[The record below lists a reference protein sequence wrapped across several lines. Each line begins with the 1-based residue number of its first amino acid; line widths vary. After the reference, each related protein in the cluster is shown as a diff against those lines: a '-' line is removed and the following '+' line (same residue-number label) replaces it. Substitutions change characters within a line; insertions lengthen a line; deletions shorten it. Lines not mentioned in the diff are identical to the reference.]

1 VLELHRRRDPVLDA
15 FLREGK
21 SEDIFVKNIENVQGD
36 ERDVICFS
44 TTFGLDAAGRMTMN
58 FGPLNGE
65 GGHRRLNVAI
75 TRAREAVRIF
85 SSLDPG
91 QIDTSKVRAAGVRDL
106 KYYLD
111 FAIKGPRALVARSVP
126 TGREPESPF
135 EREVMQALRTRG
147 WDVHS
152 QVGCSGYRIDLA
164 VVDPKAPGRYLLGI
178 ECDGR
183 TYHSGATAR
192 DRDRLRQFVLENLGW
207 KIARVWSAD
216 WWRDPED
223 EAGKLV
229 AVLERSASA

>member
-1 VLELHRRRDPVLDA
+1 VGALLGAHEHEP
-15 FLREGK
+15 F
-21 SEDIFVKNIENVQGD
+21 FVKNLENVQGD

-85 SSLDPG
+85 SSLDPA

-106 KYYLD
+106 KHYLD
-111 FAIKGPRALVARSVP
+111 FAIKGPRALLAQSTP

-135 EREVMQALRTRG
+135 ERAVMQALRERG
-147 WDVHS
+147 WDVHP

-164 VVDPKAPGRYLLGI
+164 VVDPAAPGRYLLGI

-207 KIARVWSAD
+207 KIARVWSTD
-216 WWRDPED
+216 WWRDPEGEMQKLLASLD
-223 EAGKLV
+223 GLV
-229 AVLERSASA
+229 AR

>member
-1 VLELHRRRDPVLDA
+1 
-15 FLREGK
+15 
-21 SEDIFVKNIENVQGD
+21 VQGD

-106 KYYLD
+106 KHYLD
-111 FAIKGPRALVARSVP
+111 FAIKGPRALIAQSTP

-135 EREVMQALRTRG
+135 EQAVMQALRERG
-147 WDVHS
+147 WDVHA

-164 VVDPKAPGRYLLGI
+164 VVDPNAPGRYLLGI

-207 KIARVWSAD
+207 KIARVWSTD
-216 WWRDPED
+216 WWRDAEGEVD
-223 EAGKLV
+223 KLV
-229 AVLERSASA
+229 ARLRSSEVQAP